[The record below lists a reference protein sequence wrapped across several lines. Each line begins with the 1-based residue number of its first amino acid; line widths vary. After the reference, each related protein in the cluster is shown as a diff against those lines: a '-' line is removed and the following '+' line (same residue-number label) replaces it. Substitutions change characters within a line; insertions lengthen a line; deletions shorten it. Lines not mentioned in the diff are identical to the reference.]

1 MRTSAFDWRHWTRLN
16 LDTSLSRPSHQ
27 SQTSE
32 RQRDGAGR
40 LPSETLYSGHDNLDL
55 VPRLKCI

>member
-16 LDTSLSRPSHQ
+16 LDSSLRRPSHQ

-32 RQRDGAGR
+32 RHRDGAGT
-40 LPSETLYSGHDNLDL
+40 LPSETLYSGHDNLDV
-55 VPRLKCI
+55 VPRPKGI